1 MRFLFIILVLGG
13 CAPLNYVGSVVSGA
27 AAINRE
33 DQIKALKEQILYLT
47 PETTAA
53 GD

>member
-1 MRFLFIILVLGG
+1 MRFLFIVLVLGG
-13 CAPLNYVGSVVSGA
+13 CAPLNYAGSVVSGA
-27 AAINRE
+27 AAFNRE
-33 DQIKALKEQILYLT
+33 DQIKSLKEQIRLLS